1 MTPDFMSSLSF
12 PIGEADGFRFVDTSP
27 DSDRD
32 PVLFLHGMLGDV
44 SNWNGSMIRMHA
56 EGYRAIAPLLPIYRI
71 ERKRANL
78 DGLLEFL
85 EGFIDM
91 LGIDRYTVAGNSLG
105 GHLGVMLAA
114 RRPIEVSSLV
124 LTGASGIHEVDLG
137 SSIMRRRDREY
148 LRKRVETTFYDPAM
162 CTDRLLDSVISII
175 NTRAYV
181 VRLISFARSVQNSG
195 VRHLL
200 GHIEAPTLLVWGEQD
215 RITSLDT
222 ARTFRDELP
231 DAVLETVEHCGHAPM
246 MERPDRFNRILLG
259 FLEHVAVQESH
270 ALAS

>member
-1 MTPDFMSSLSF
+1 MTPEFMSSPSF
-12 PIGEADGFRFVDTSP
+12 PIREADGFRFVDTSP

-44 SNWNGSMIRMHA
+44 SNWNASMLRMHA
-56 EGYRAIAPLLPIYRI
+56 EGYRTIAPLLPIYSI
-71 ERKRANL
+71 ERERANL
-78 DGLLEFL
+78 NGLLDYL
-85 EGFIDM
+85 EDFIDR
-91 LGIDRYTVAGNSLG
+91 LGMDRYTVAGNSLG

-114 RRPIEVSSLV
+114 RRHEQVSSLV

-148 LRKRVETTFYDPAM
+148 LRQRVETTFYDAEM

-181 VRLISFARSVQNSG
+181 VRLIGFARSVQQSG

-200 GHIEAPTLLVWGEQD
+200 SGIKAPVLLVWGEQD

-231 DAVLETVEHCGHAPM
+231 DAVLETIERCGHAPM

-259 FLEHVAVQESH
+259 FLEQVAVRAAQ
-270 ALAS
+270 AMAS